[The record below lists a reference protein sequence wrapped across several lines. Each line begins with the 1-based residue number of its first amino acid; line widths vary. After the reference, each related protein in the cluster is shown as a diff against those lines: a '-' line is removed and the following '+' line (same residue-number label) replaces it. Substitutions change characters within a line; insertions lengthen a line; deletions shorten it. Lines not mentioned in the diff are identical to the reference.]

1 MDSSITSVVLVGV
14 GGQGILLAA
23 EILAQAAV
31 TAGHDVKTNEVH
43 GMAQRG
49 GSVMAQIRFGKNVF
63 SPLVAEGTAQVV
75 GSLERLEAIR
85 YYRYLAPGGLAVVS
99 SQIIMP
105 VTVSSGQVAYPADCE
120 ERLRRT
126 FPRLV
131 YLDAADIA
139 LSLGSVKAA
148 NTVLLG
154 ALSAELSLPKDAWQE
169 ALRKCINT
177 NFLELNEKAFLAG
190 SKYAFSGD

>member
-23 EILAQAAV
+23 EILAQAALI
-31 TAGHDVKTNEVH
+31 AGHDVKTNEVH

-49 GSVMAQIRFGKNVF
+49 GSVMAQIRFGPKVF
-63 SPLVAEGTAQVV
+63 SPLVAEGTAGII
-75 GSLERLEAIR
+75 GSLERLETLR

-105 VTVSSGQVAYPADCE
+105 VTVSSGLATYPADIDT
-120 ERLRRT
+120 RLRRT

-139 LSLGSVKAA
+139 ASLGSVKAA

-154 ALSAELSLPKDAWQE
+154 AISSELSLPKDAWQE
-169 ALRKCINT
+169 ALHKCINAK
-177 NFLELNEKAFLAG
+177 FLELNEKAFLAG
-190 SKYAFSGD
+190 TKYSSWGD

>member
-1 MDSSITSVVLVGV
+1 MDSSITNVVLVGV

-23 EILAQAAV
+23 EILAQAALI
-31 TAGHDVKTNEVH
+31 AGHDVKTNEVH

-49 GSVMAQIRFGKNVF
+49 GSIMAQIRFGRKVF
-63 SPLVAEGTAQVV
+63 SPLVAEGTARVI
-75 GSLERLEAIR
+75 GSLERIEALR

-105 VTVSSGQVAYPADCE
+105 VTVSSGLATYPADSE
-120 ERLRRT
+120 ARLRRT

-139 LSLGSVKAA
+139 ASLGNVQAA

-154 ALSAELSLPKDAWQE
+154 AISSELSLPNDAWQE
-169 ALRKCINT
+169 ALHKCINT
-177 NFLELNEKAFLAG
+177 KFLELNEKAFAAG
-190 SKYAFSGD
+190 SNYSS